1 MFHQHLTEVW
11 AFYFALSIIRNWK
24 SNFLREQYARKG
36 GQNYSK
42 YITALFKFRPKNA
55 FTNVEA
61 FNSIQK

>member
-42 YITALFKFRPKNA
+42 YITALLVFK
-55 FTNVEA
+55 
-61 FNSIQK
+61 S